1 MSTELTKKKATE
13 VDGFDGYE
21 DAAEGAEIERIA
33 AKLLLLCRTIYRS
46 AQISPSAVSLR
57 QKQFAIGMRD
67 DKDRPTVAA

>member
-1 MSTELTKKKATE
+1 MWCCAK
-13 VDGFDGYE
+13 

-46 AQISPSAVSLR
+46 AQISPSAVSLQ